1 MSHIADVFM
10 VSRASL
16 YPISPIAK
24 QKRQRRLTA
33 QDNALIAQL
42 KQFAH
47 VKPSYGYRRLGKLLN
62 NTRDA
67 EGEPR
72 INHKRILRLCQ
83 AGQLTLQRHTA
94 RQDARTHDG
103 KVAVLH
109 SNTRWCSDGF
119 EFKCRNG
126 DKITVAF
133 VMDACDREVIAWEA
147 AHLSGLNQTMVC
159 DMMVKA
165 VETRFGAYKTPHPV
179 EWLSDNGSAYI
190 AKETANIASALGL
203 KLCFTPPRSPQSNGM
218 SESFVK
224 TIKRDYIALEIIHD
238 AQNALK
244 LLPKWFNDYNLNHP
258 HSALK
263 YRSPNQAFRD
273 NIKKQKTNQTLTK
286 TSS

>member
-1 MSHIADVFM
+1 MSHIAQCLEI
-10 VSRASL
+10 SRASL
-16 YPISPIAK
+16 YPKTPIAK
-24 QKRQRRLTA
+24 PKKCRRLTA
-33 QDNALIAQL
+33 QDNAIIQTL
-42 KQFAH
+42 KQLAH
-47 VKPSYGYRRLGKLLN
+47 VKPSYGYRRLGRLLN
-62 NTRDA
+62 NARDLS
-67 EGEPR
+67 GEPR
-72 INHKRILRLCQ
+72 LNHKRILRLCQ
-83 AGQLTLQRHTA
+83 VGQLTLQRHTA

-133 VMDACDREVIAWEA
+133 VMDACDREIIAWEA
-147 AHLSGLNQTMVC
+147 AHLSGLNHTMVC

-165 VETRFGAYKTPHPV
+165 VETRFHGYKTPHPV
-179 EWLSDNGSAYI
+179 EWLSDNGAAYI
-190 AKETANIASALGL
+190 AKETANIASGLGL

-224 TIKRDYIALEIIHD
+224 TIKRDYISLEMIND
-238 AQNALK
+238 ATHAMK
-244 LLPKWFNDYNLNHP
+244 LLPTWFNDYNFNHP

-273 NIKKQKTNQTLTK
+273 NIQRQLNQPTPTK
-286 TSS
+286 TSP